1 MFQGATAKDEKREL
15 QKFLWR
21 KHIQNGGGGA
31 TAQRWPQPGARASK
45 AGTDAMQAPP
55 SGRGSIRNGPGTRSE
70 KRSIAGEVARILDSN
85 PSFIYAESSR
95 CYASIVYGTRK
106 CK

>member
-21 KHIQNGGGGA
+21 KHIQNGGGGPVG
-31 TAQRWPQPGARASK
+31 RGQPGARASK